1 MRKVIIGMNGCMKC
15 KTLKEQNPDAEY
27 VEVAEKDMVNLLVFA
42 RIANIQS
49 MPFLV
54 VVGEPQELD
63 KQLKVEVL

>member
-15 KTLKEQNPDAEY
+15 KTLKDQNPDAEY
-27 VEVAEKDMVNLLVFA
+27 VEVQPNDILPLA
-42 RIANIQS
+42 RAVNIQS

-54 VVGEPQELD
+54 IVGEPQELD

>member
-1 MRKVIIGMNGCMKC
+1 MAGCHKC

-27 VEVAEKDMVNLLVFA
+27 VEVQPNDILPLA
-42 RIANIQS
+42 RAVNIQS

-54 VVGEPQELD
+54 IVGEPQELD